1 MGAVLDID
9 PRPILIVDDDAECCA
24 ALARLL
30 DRHGFVVDTVASAS
44 SALARCGEDMP
55 ALVILE
61 LMLPHMD
68 GEQFLER
75 YLERWSDTAAP
86 VLLLSASATRE
97 TVAARLGLAG
107 SLPKPFDA
115 DELVK
120 LVGDI
125 MRFVSP
131 PPTSP

>member
-1 MGAVLDID
+1 MHID
-9 PRPILIVDDDAECCA
+9 PRPILIVDDDGECCA
-24 ALARLL
+24 SLTRLL

-44 SALARCGEDMP
+44 AALAHCGEEMP

-75 YLERWSDTAAP
+75 YLERWPDTAAP

-97 TVAARLGLAG
+97 SLAARLGLAG
-107 SLPKPFDA
+107 ALPKPFDA
-115 DELVK
+115 DALVEE
-120 LVGDI
+120 VREI
-125 MRFVSP
+125 MGFVASP
-131 PPTSP
+131 SSRPSEA